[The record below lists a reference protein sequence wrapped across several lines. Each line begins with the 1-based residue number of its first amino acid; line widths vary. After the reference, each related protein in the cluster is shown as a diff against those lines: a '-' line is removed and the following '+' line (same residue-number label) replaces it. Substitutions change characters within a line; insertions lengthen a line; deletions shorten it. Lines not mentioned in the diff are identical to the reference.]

1 MTFIEIIDTFT
12 FYGVDVALLAMLTA
26 AATQLLKMTLFK
38 NAKKKLVTFLPF
50 MIGTLFYAVYAAV
63 RNLSFFYIFE
73 EYTAVLEHGIS
84 VGAAATLY
92 YVLYEQF
99 VREKSS
105 LSATEKVISTLIS
118 GYVPAD
124 SLEKAA
130 KTIAEALERDV
141 TGDGASRAEEIIANF
156 SNGDITEN
164 DIKLLS
170 KLIIETMANLT
181 RYIRLT
187 PKDLPH
193 CGKSLYFY

>member
-1 MTFIEIIDTFT
+1 M
-12 FYGVDVALLAMLTA
+12 
-26 AATQLLKMTLFK
+26 
-38 NAKKKLVTFLPF
+38 
-50 MIGTLFYAVYAAV
+50 
-63 RNLSFFYIFE
+63 
-73 EYTAVLEHGIS
+73 
-84 VGAAATLY
+84 
-92 YVLYEQF
+92 
-99 VREKSS
+99 REKSS

-170 KLIIETMANLT
+170 KLIIETIANLT
-181 RYIRLT
+181 R
-187 PKDLPH
+187 
-193 CGKSLYFY
+193 